1 MFIYILDELYNTC
14 VYVYVELYRYTGG
27 LRQTPAGAPFQ
38 SLTSG
43 GWWDFIYKKKNEK
56 KVHFKIFTRDI

>member
-14 VYVYVELYRYTGG
+14 VYVYIELYRYTGG
-27 LRQTPAGAPFQ
+27 LRQTPAGASFQ

-43 GWWDFIYKKKNEK
+43 GWWEK
-56 KVHFKIFTRDI
+56 KVHFKIFTLEL